1 MEMLEDHLIK
11 MEMLEDHLIKME
23 MLEDHHIKKLDVL
36 PIRIVKWL
44 TFRALALRHREI
56 MMSSTM
62 CFMFLSDEGPTLETL
77 YFTIRIAG
85 STPSFSIFR
94 FVPKHYPMP
103 STLRLFHIKFAVS

>member
-23 MLEDHHIKKLDVL
+23 MLEDHLIKKLDIL

-77 YFTIRIAG
+77 YFTIRIG
-85 STPSFSIFR
+85 STPSFFIFR